1 MNTEIINIGDELLIG
16 QVLNSN
22 AQWMAE
28 QLTAAGYNVRRMVI
42 VADRMEDILG
52 AFAEAQRRCDLV
64 LVTGGLGPTNDDL
77 TREALC
83 RYYQCGM
90 KTDPDSLQRVTSLFE
105 RRGIQLTPLNRLQ
118 ADVPEASEAVPNE
131 DGTSPGMWF
140 DRGGKVMV
148 ALPGVPFEL
157 KSMMQRTVLPRLQQR
172 FHAEAVVSRTILTQ
186 GIGESFLAARIA
198 EWEKNLPAGCSLAY
212 LPQPG
217 IVRLRLL
224 MRGAEKMSLQRQI
237 DAEVERLKALIPE
250 AVFGYNDDTLAE
262 VVGHLLHSAGQTLAT
277 AESCT
282 GGTIAQMITAV
293 PGCSE
298 WFNGSMVAYSNKVKI
313 NQLQVPAALINKH
326 GAVSE
331 DVVRVMAENVRNL
344 LNADYSIAVS
354 GIAGPDGGSPE
365 KPVGTTWIAVAGPK
379 GITAEKFL
387 FGDHRGR
394 NITRAALTALNM
406 LRLAIG
412 S

>member
-1 MNTEIINIGDELLIG
+1 MNAEILNIGDELLIG

-28 QLTAAGYNVRRMVI
+28 HLTAAGFNVRRMLT
-42 VADRMEDILG
+42 VADQMEDILD

-64 LVTGGLGPTNDDL
+64 LVSGGLGPTNDDL
-77 TREALC
+77 TREAMC
-83 RYYQCGM
+83 RYFGCAM
-90 KTDPDSLQRVTSLFE
+90 KTDDDSLVRVQRFAAQ
-105 RRGIQLTPLNRLQ
+105 RGMELTPINRLQ
-118 ADVPEASEAVPNE
+118 ADVPERSEAIPNE

-140 DRGGKVMV
+140 DVDGKVFI

-157 KSMMQRTVLPRLQQR
+157 KGMMLKTVLPRLAKR
-172 FHAEAVVSRTILTQ
+172 FRAEALVSRTVLTQ
-186 GIGESFLAARIA
+186 GFGESFLAEKIA
-198 EWEKNLPAGCSLAY
+198 DWESNLPAGCSLAY

-224 MRGAEKMSLQRQI
+224 MRGEEKTSLQRQI
-237 DAEVERLKALIPE
+237 NDEVERLKTLIPE
-250 AVFGYNDDTLAE
+250 AVFGYDDDTLAG
-262 VVGHLLHSAGQTLAT
+262 VVGRLLHSAGLTLAA

-298 WFNGSMVAYSNKVKI
+298 WFRGSIVAYSNEVKI
-313 NQLQVPAALINKH
+313 NQLQVPPELIIEH
-326 GAVSE
+326 GAVSQA
-331 DVVRVMAENVRNL
+331 VVTAMAENACRL
-344 LNADYSIAVS
+344 LKTDYGIAVS
-354 GIAGPDGGSPE
+354 GIAGPEGGSPE

-379 GITAEKFL
+379 GVTAQKFL

-394 NITRAALTALNM
+394 NITRAALAALNM
-406 LRLAIG
+406 LRLAIR
-412 S
+412 